1 MGKAHQAQCT
11 RETIHGQAGWKLT
24 LDQGDTLMVTE
35 QGAHVVSWKSQGR
48 EQLFLSPLNVWD
60 GVRAIRGGI
69 PVCFPQFNQRGTL
82 PKHGFARNMVWQFG
96 QARVTERGISLDFT
110 LTHSP
115 ASQKIWNCAF
125 EARIAIALSPG
136 SLKVT
141 LSLSNLGAQALQ
153 FSGALHTYLAVS
165 GISTA
170 TLSGLRGQ
178 AEWDAVRDANTQAS
192 ETLTFH
198 GEFDRVYA
206 ASPKPLFLRGSTRVL
221 EISQSPSW
229 GQTVVWNPGA
239 TLCATMDDMPKN
251 GYDQMLCVEA
261 AQVFSPIAVP
271 AQGQWHGWQNFTLQ

>member
-1 MGKAHQAQCT
+1 MGW
-11 RETIHGQAGWKLT
+11 RESHSGW
-24 LDQGDTLMVTE
+24 
-35 QGAHVVSWKSQGR
+35 H
-48 EQLFLSPLNVWD
+48 
-60 GVRAIRGGI
+60 

-96 QARVTERGISLDFT
+96 QARVTERGISIDFT

-141 LSLSNLGAQALQ
+141 LSVRNLGAQALQ

-206 ASPKPLFLRGSTRVL
+206 ASPKPLVLRDSTRVL

-229 GQTVVWNPGA
+229 GQTVVWNPGS
-239 TLCATMDDMPKN
+239 TLCSRMDDMPKN

-271 AQGQWHGWQNFTLQ
+271 AHGQWHGWQNFTLQ